1 LTAVR
6 KEIREITGD
15 NLEKSVEIIR
25 AGFGTVA
32 KEMGYTEAIVSFFPA
47 FIKIEHL
54 KALRD
59 RGAIFFG
66 AFIDG
71 EQSGFIAV
79 EKENDGNYHL
89 KRLAVS
95 PEYRHD
101 GLGKMLID
109 HAIAFIKNKGHNKVQ
124 LAMADENPVLKKWYL
139 DMGFKETSVQK
150 FEHLP
155 FPVSFMEK
163 DIGQGD

>member
-1 LTAVR
+1 VK
-6 KEIREITGD
+6 KEIREITG
-15 NLEKSVEIIR
+15 EKLDISVEIIR
-25 AGFGTVA
+25 AGFGTVT
-32 KEMGYTEAIVSFFPA
+32 KEMGYTEAIVPVFPA
-47 FIKIEHL
+47 FIKVEHL
-54 KALRD
+54 KALKD
-59 RGAIFFG
+59 RGAVFFG
-66 AFIDG
+66 AFVDG
-71 EQSGFIAV
+71 RQAGFIAV
-79 EKENDGNYHL
+79 EKENDDNYHM

-95 PEYRHD
+95 PEYRHE

-109 HAIAFIKNKGHNKVQ
+109 HVITFVKNKGYKIIH

-163 DIGQGD
+163 DIG

>member
-1 LTAVR
+1 MSAAK
-6 KEIREITGD
+6 KEIREITGEKLD
-15 NLEKSVEIIR
+15 KSVEIIR

-32 KEMGYTEAIVSFFPA
+32 EEMGYSEAIVPVFPA

-54 KALRD
+54 KALKE
-59 RGAIFFG
+59 RGAVFFG
-66 AFIDG
+66 AFVDG
-71 EQSGFIAV
+71 SQAGFIAV
-79 EKENDGNYHL
+79 EKENDGNYHM
-89 KRLAVS
+89 KRLAVL

-109 HAIAFIKNKGHNKVQ
+109 HVIDYIKNKGYNTVH

-155 FPVSFMEK
+155 FPVSFMKK
-163 DIGQGD
+163 DMG

>member
-1 LTAVR
+1 VK
-6 KEIREITGD
+6 KEIKEITGG

-32 KEMGYTEAIVSFFPA
+32 REMGYTEAIVPVFPA
-47 FIKIEHL
+47 FIKVEHL
-54 KALRD
+54 KALKD
-59 RGAIFFG
+59 RGGIFFG

-71 EQSGFIAV
+71 KQAGFIAV

-109 HAIAFIKNKGHNKVQ
+109 HAIAYIKNKGHNKVY
-124 LAMADENPVLKKWYL
+124 LVMADENPVLKKWYL
-139 DMGFKETSVQK
+139 DMGFKETSVKK
-150 FEHLP
+150 FDHLP

-163 DIGQGD
+163 DIVHGD